1 MLSKDEAQTI
11 LKKVLA
17 FSTADECEATLTGST
32 GGNVR
37 SARNSISTAGASEN
51 VALAVQAR
59 FGKRSGLATCNE
71 FDEASLRRCVQRAEE
86 IARLAPESPEY
97 VPLLGPQTY
106 LASPGAAPTPS
117 TSSATTSSSAARCF
131 TPSRRAR
138 LRACWRT

>member
-1 MLSKDEAQTI
+1 MAILSKDEAKTI
-11 LKKVLA
+11 LKKVLSY
-17 FSTADECEATLTGST
+17 STADECETTLNGST

-51 VALAVQAR
+51 VALSVQSR

-86 IARLAPESPEY
+86 IARLAPDSPEY

-106 LASPGAAPTPS
+106 LASPGS
-117 TSSATTSSSAARCF
+117 FAARTAAI
-131 TPSRRAR
+131 TPDYRAEQIGASMA
-138 LRACWRT
+138 LCEQK